1 MVSELRPESEQ
12 GTEIC
17 TKSWCSRGNSSC
29 KTQGWSEPVVLLRG
43 QGQRWGWAVGGRRE
57 GSVSS
62 EAARAAAERP

>member
-1 MVSELRPESEQ
+1 M
-12 GTEIC
+12 
-17 TKSWCSRGNSSC
+17 
-29 KTQGWSEPVVLLRG
+29 LLRG